1 MNLGGLQA
9 MSVLMTVRPLIAE
22 SCLIRHCAHRRM
34 LLWGQIMVNISET
47 LTRVLTIWVRVHNS
61 SLTCLAISKGRY
73 SWTHSSRM
81 LLMLCQ
87 LLLTELVRMYQ
98 MR

>member
-9 MSVLMTVRPLIAE
+9 MSVLMTVRQPIAE

-34 LLWGQIMVNISET
+34 LLWAQIMVSISET
-47 LTRVLTIWVRVHNS
+47 LTRVSTIWVRGHNS
-61 SLTCLAISKGRY
+61 SLTCPAISKGRY
-73 SWTHSSRM
+73 SWTLNSRM

-87 LLLTELVRMYQ
+87 LLLIGLVRMYQ